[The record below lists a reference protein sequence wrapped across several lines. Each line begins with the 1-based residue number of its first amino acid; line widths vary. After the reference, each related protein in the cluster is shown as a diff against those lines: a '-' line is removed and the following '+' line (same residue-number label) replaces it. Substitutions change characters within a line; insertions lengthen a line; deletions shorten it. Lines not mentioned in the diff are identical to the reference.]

1 MVWGNNDDKLF
12 ETNISRT
19 KRPYEH
25 RLQINSQ
32 TTYFLP
38 YPANDNNIK
47 SPNMQ
52 VNLFKIF
59 AITTALSTVQAAPVE
74 TTEGSVT
81 REQIDNNHIN
91 KAVVDDAVRAVLMFP
106 KPPYHTLHHLSED

>member
-1 MVWGNNDDKLF
+1 MF

-25 RLQINSQ
+25 RNQINSQ
-32 TTYFLP
+32 TTYFLL
-38 YPANDNNIK
+38 YPANDNNIT

-59 AITTALSTVQAAPVE
+59 AITAALSTVQAAPVE
-74 TTEGSVT
+74 ATEGSVT
-81 REQIDNNHIN
+81 REQIDDTHIN

-106 KPPYHTLHHLSED
+106 KIPYHILYHLSED